1 MYTAITSDNTVVEL
15 IPNKT
20 LGGADGWDWEVF
32 DEDDYV
38 LVIPGAE
45 WHLLELACKAFSTIL
60 TQCPDV
66 AEYLPELDYQETSP
80 GVWNPVY

>member
-15 IPNKT
+15 IPNKI
-20 LGGADGWDWEVF
+20 LGGAEGQDWELF

-38 LVIPGAE
+38 LVNSGAP
-45 WHLLELACKAFSTIL
+45 WHLVELACKAWVTVL

-66 AEYLPELDYQETSP
+66 AAYLPELDYQETSA
-80 GVWNPVY
+80 GVWNPVF